1 MISCHKASCVPCL
14 GRFTGTTRCVVYDG
28 GDSKLLSSDRVN
40 SLDRVSKSLMVKF
53 ANVNPLALTEV
64 PVVNTL
70 KTAGIKNYFVLAVIL
85 KTGII

>member
-1 MISCHKASCVPCL
+1 
-14 GRFTGTTRCVVYDG
+14 
-28 GDSKLLSSDRVN
+28 
-40 SLDRVSKSLMVKF
+40 MVKF